1 MLKITR
7 LFSWTLNVHT
17 TLIIWV
23 VDGHLRL
30 TYTNVRE
37 PDFYF
42 NLFPYISVNTEWLF
56 FFPVL
61 IPKCWSHPWWI
72 CLIFSRST
80 YHPPKDLY
88 IFTLKSCGCW
98 QLLVFFVVVI
108 VVAVIF
114 VQFIVILDSFTT
126 FVSNIPIYQFFPLY
140 IFLMY

>member
-30 TYTNVRE
+30 NISKCGSLI
-37 PDFYF
+37 FIL

-56 FFPVL
+56 LFLLL

-72 CLIFSRST
+72 CLIFSQST

-88 IFTLKSCGCW
+88 VFTLKSCGCW
-98 QLLVFFVVVI
+98 QLFIFFVV

-114 VQFIVILDSFTT
+114 VQFIVILDSLTA